1 MRRFNQGRRR
11 FRNPPSGHAAKALP
25 GAGKAG
31 TGRAVTASPDTAAS
45 ALVARAAAL
54 KLLEAALA
62 KRGGL
67 DEALGE
73 AAQGRLSAQDRAFA
87 RALVMAALRRLGPID
102 RALDGRLKREPP
114 APVRGLLRLG
124 LAQAFWL
131 DVPAFAAVDTTVSLT
146 PAPLRGLVN
155 AVLRGLIREGPPREN
170 PEALAPAWLMARWRA
185 AYGEADA
192 LAIAAQ
198 IAEEPAT
205 DLTLRDGGGVAD
217 LAQALEA
224 ERLPQGSLRCRRR
237 GDVAAWPGYAEG
249 RWWVQDAAAAL
260 PARLLAAPPGET
272 ILDLCAAP
280 GGKTL
285 QLAAAGAAVTAVD
298 RSAGRL
304 RRLAAGLARTGL
316 TAEVVAADATAW
328 ADARTFDAVLLDA
341 PCSATGTFRHHPDV
355 LWNARPGDIAALAA
369 VQAQLLAAAAARVKP
384 GGRLVYAVCSLE
396 PEEGEAQARAF
407 LSRRPDFALDPIA
420 AGEAGSPAPS
430 RASEGWLRILPH
442 HLPGGLDGFF
452 IARFRRDKAAP

>member
-1 MRRFNQGRRR
+1 M
-11 FRNPPSGHAAKALP
+11 
-25 GAGKAG
+25 
-31 TGRAVTASPDTAAS
+31 TASPDTAAP

-62 KRGGL
+62 GRGGL
-67 DEALGE
+67 DEALGA

-87 RALVMAALRRLGPID
+87 RALVMATLRRLGPID

-146 PAPLRGLVN
+146 PKPLRGLVN
-155 AVLRGLIREGPPREN
+155 AVLRGLIREGPPGEE
-170 PEALAPAWLMARWRA
+170 PQALAPAWLIARWRA
-185 AYGEADA
+185 AYGDAEA

-205 DLTLRDGGGVAD
+205 DLTMRDGGRDGAGDGEGAAD
-217 LAQALEA
+217 LAQALAA
-224 ERLPQGSLRCRRR
+224 ERLPQGSLRTRRR

-260 PARLLAAPPGET
+260 PARLLAAQPGEAA
-272 ILDLCAAP
+272 LDLCAAP
-280 GGKTL
+280 GGKSL
-285 QLAAAGAAVTAVD
+285 QLAAAGAVVTAVD

-316 TAEVVAADATAW
+316 TAEAVAADATAW

-341 PCSATGTFRHHPDV
+341 PCSATGTFRHRPDV
-355 LWNARPGDIAALAA
+355 LWNARPADIASLAA
-369 VQAQLLAAAAARVKP
+369 VQAQLLAAAAARVRP

-396 PEEGEAQARAF
+396 GEEGEAQARAF

-420 AGEAGSPAPS
+420 AGEAGSPAAS
-430 RASEGWLRILPH
+430 RSPEGWLRILPH

-452 IARFRRDKAAP
+452 IARFHRDKAAP